1 VVPAVFAIE
10 LFARAAQQRS
20 PELVVKAVRKLQ
32 VLKGIRLPRFHE
44 GGAERFV
51 IESRTLV
58 ANGVTTYAMMLLGAD
73 GTRHYSAEVELGVS
87 LPAAPRAEPAAV
99 GLEPWRGVIYDG
111 TVLFHGPMFHAV
123 KSVEGASDQAISGTL
138 VGRRDLG
145 WTDDAFVSDPALLD
159 GGLQLAVLW
168 VKRTLAGASLPT
180 SIGAWVPYAD
190 ARGPVHATATRRR
203 SASDSAVLDVTF
215 TDAHGAT
222 VGELRDV
229 EVHVLPGT
237 RAASTTPA

>member
-1 VVPAVFAIE
+1 
-10 LFARAAQQRS
+10 
-20 PELVVKAVRKLQ
+20 
-32 VLKGIRLPRFHE
+32 
-44 GGAERFV
+44 
-51 IESRTLV
+51 
-58 ANGVTTYAMMLLGAD
+58 M
-73 GTRHYSAEVELGVS
+73 
-87 LPAAPRAEPAAV
+87 
-99 GLEPWRGVIYDG
+99 IYDG

-138 VGRRDLG
+138 IGRRELG
-145 WTDDAFVSDPALLD
+145 WTDAPFVSDPALLD

-190 ARGPVHATATRRR
+190 ARGPVHATAYAPPLGQRQR
-203 SASDSAVLDVTF
+203 AVLDVTF

-229 EVHVLPGT
+229 EVHVLC
-237 RAASTTPA
+237 RARARASTNARHDPPLLPHRHRRPRLRPPGRARPRVLRLGLAVRRARRHHQRPRRPLGLSRATAR